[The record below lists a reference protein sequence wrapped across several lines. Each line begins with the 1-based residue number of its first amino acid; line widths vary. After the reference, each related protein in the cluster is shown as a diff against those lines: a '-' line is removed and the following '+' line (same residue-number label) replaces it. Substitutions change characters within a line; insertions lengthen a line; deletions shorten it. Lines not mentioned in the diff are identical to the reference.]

1 MKDLK
6 ISSLLELYN
15 EIKFD
20 TAKARHVWELYARI
34 EQIPEEDKIEFI
46 LAWLEYLS
54 TIQLEKMFK

>member
-15 EIKFD
+15 KIKFD
-20 TAKARHVWELYARI
+20 TAKAHQVWELYDRI

-54 TIQLEKMFK
+54 TIQLGKMFK